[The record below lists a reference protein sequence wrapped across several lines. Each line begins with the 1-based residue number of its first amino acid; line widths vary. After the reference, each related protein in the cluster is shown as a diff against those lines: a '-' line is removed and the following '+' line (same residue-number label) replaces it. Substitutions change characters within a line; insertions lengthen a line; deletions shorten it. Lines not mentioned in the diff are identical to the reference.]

1 MKKGPT
7 VGELYGEKISE
18 LVREGIE
25 ELSNKITK
33 QETTIETLQQN
44 QENEKKP
51 LGRSLFSY
59 RWISKND
66 MALLISLFN

>member
-18 LVREGIE
+18 LVKEGIE
-25 ELSNKITK
+25 ELSNKIAK

-51 LGRSLFSY
+51 LGRSLFS
-59 RWISKND
+59 KVD
-66 MALLISLFN
+66 FQK